1 MTAEAA
7 PETRQRP
14 AAPRDRRRT
23 AVRAAGVVALAA
35 LVGCFISMWAER
47 HFWHGAFDL
56 NVYRGA
62 MIWWQVDGHPLYE
75 FRLGHTVYGF
85 TYPPFAALVM
95 LPMAW
100 ISATTAMV
108 ITAVG
113 CVVSIVL
120 ITWWLLAPIARRHGW
135 SPFWAVAVAAPLVAA
150 LDPVRETVGY
160 LQVNLFLMVL
170 VLADVIALRRGWKWA
185 GVGTGLATAVKLTP
199 GLFVVYFALTRRWR
213 AAFTSAATFALAELA
228 AFVFDPHTSVQFW
241 GTALFETNRVGRP
254 DYTENQ
260 SLMGLLAR
268 LALPGKPSGVLW
280 VLLVLVLLGF
290 GMWRAVRAF
299 RHGDELVG
307 ITLTGLTG
315 NLISPISWTHHL
327 VWVVPALIVLLDV
340 ATGTPVHPA
349 SRPAWLTR
357 PGKAA
362 RTAAVVGVVTAV
374 PFVLGLPWYWKNYH
388 HTHIHAHGL
397 GILGENSFVL
407 LLVLLLVALPV
418 RSPDALGR
426 DERVRETAGAS
437 AG

>member
-7 PETRQRP
+7 PQTRNRP
-14 AAPRDRRRT
+14 AEPRDRRRT
-23 AVRAAGVVALAA
+23 AVRVVGVLALAA

-62 MIWWQVDGHPLYE
+62 MIWWQRDGQPLYE
-75 FRLGHTVYGF
+75 FRLGHTVYGY
-85 TYPPFAALVM
+85 TYPPFAAVLM

-100 ISATTAMV
+100 VSAVTAQV

-113 CVVSIVL
+113 CVVAIVVT
-120 ITWWLLAPIARRHGW
+120 TWWLLAPIARRHGW
-135 SPFWAVAVAAPLVAA
+135 SPAWAVAVAAPLVVA

-160 LQVNLFLMVL
+160 LQVNLFLAAL
-170 VLADVIALRRGWKWA
+170 VLADVIALRRGWRWA
-185 GVGTGLATAVKLTP
+185 GVGTGVATAIKLTP
-199 GLFVVYFALTRRWR
+199 GLFVLYFLLTRRWR
-213 AAFTSAATFALAELA
+213 AAATSAATFVVASLV
-228 AFVFDPHTSVQFW
+228 AFLFDPHTSVQFW
-241 GTALFETNRVGRP
+241 GTAVFQTNRVGRP

-280 VLLVLVLLGF
+280 GVLVLALLVF
-290 GMWRAVRAF
+290 GMWRAVQAF
-299 RHGDELVG
+299 RRGDELVG

-327 VWVVPALIVLLDV
+327 YWVVPALIVLLDV
-340 ATGTPVHPA
+340 AVGTPVHPA
-349 SRPAWLTR
+349 SRPQWLTR

-362 RTAAVVGVVTAV
+362 LTARVIGLVTAV
-374 PFVLGLPWYWKNYH
+374 TFVLGVPWYWKNYE

-407 LLVLLLVALPV
+407 LLVLLVLVLPV
-418 RSPDALGR
+418 RSPDALGPE
-426 DERVRETAGAS
+426 ERSRQAVEAAAG
-437 AG
+437 